1 MSEKRELDNLLDRAL
16 EGRSEGFK
24 AKVLDLVVRYQ
35 WDINDPGFLLLISTG
50 QMELLLN
57 EFPEQ
62 FEGLVQH
69 LVTTLDQPIAEFRRS
84 MESYSTEARMTLQGM
99 NTTNEAL
106 VRGFSSSVEELHTV
120 VSQERLRA
128 GDRVEKMLTI
138 AREERQELDRFL
150 ERKVSEIAFEINRKV
165 REEVNQI
172 IEESGAAFRRKH
184 QDELFIAIVLVVVG
198 LLLLGI
204 TIGGFGFRILSLD
217 PF

>member
-1 MSEKRELDNLLDRAL
+1 MSENRELDSLLDRAL

-69 LVTTLDQPIAEFRRS
+69 LVTTLEQPIAELRRS

-120 VSQERLRA
+120 VAQERLRA

-138 AREERQELDRFL
+138 AREERKHLDQAL
-150 ERKVSEIAFEINRKV
+150 ERKALALAYETNLKIRA
-165 REEVNQI
+165 EVNQL
-172 IEESGAAFRRKH
+172 IEEAGAAFRQKH
-184 QDELFIAIVLVVVG
+184 QDELFIAVVLIVVG
-198 LLLLGI
+198 LLLLGLV
-204 TIGGFGFRILSLD
+204 IGLFGSHVLSLR
-217 PF
+217 P